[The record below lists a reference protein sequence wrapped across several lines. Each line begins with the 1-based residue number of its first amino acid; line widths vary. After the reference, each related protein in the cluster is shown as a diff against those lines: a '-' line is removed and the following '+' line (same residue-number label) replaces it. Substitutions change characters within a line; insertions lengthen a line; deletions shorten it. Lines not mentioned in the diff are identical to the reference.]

1 MYIGKSIRK
10 VKGRLEVFANNLE
23 MNLILNRKVKI
34 KSQDE
39 VYYSIDEF
47 VVRVLHR
54 LCLLCCA
61 CSTNQNLSK

>member
-47 VVRVLHR
+47 VVLRGLR
-54 LCLLCCA
+54 CA
-61 CSTNQNLSK
+61 CSANKNLPK

>member
-47 VVRVLHR
+47 VVLRR
-54 LCLLCCA
+54 LCCA
-61 CSTNQNLSK
+61 CCACCANHNLSK

>member
-47 VVRVLHR
+47 VV
-54 LCLLCCA
+54 CLPRCA
-61 CSTNQNLSK
+61 CSANHNLSK